1 MIESNSITP
10 GERAFAKLLN
20 YAPWLVPLIIAL
32 PAPLY
37 FLLRYFAANDD
48 FAVWML
54 AALVSF
60 GVGAVAGLVIA
71 LALVFYRR
79 AWLRRLRDKLARD
92 GVTVNELPWFE
103 AELTATERRTLR
115 GAKQQLLADAYRE
128 TLATRLTATRLA
140 THAKREL
147 VAVERR
153 LQQAKNLSGSGRST
167 LENELV
173 QDQTR
178 LRQLQTAA
186 HRQQAE
192 AETRLQSIAAT
203 IGRHQIETET
213 RIALERLDGAA
224 MPPGIENAKLQREY
238 EEQIRREL
246 ISRDETQTRY

>member
-1 MIESNSITP
+1 MKETMSITP
-10 GERAFAKLLN
+10 GERAFARLLA
-20 YAPWLVPLIIAL
+20 YAPWLVPLLIAL

-37 FLLRYFAANDD
+37 FLFRYFAANED

-60 GVGAVAGLVIA
+60 GVGACAGLVIA

-79 AWLRRLRDKLARD
+79 AWLRTLRDKLARD

-103 AELTATERRTLR
+103 AELTSTERRTLH
-115 GAKQQLLADAYRE
+115 GAGQTLLADAYRE
-128 TLATRLTATRLA
+128 TLATRLTATRLS

-147 VAVERR
+147 ATVERR
-153 LQQAKNLSGSGRST
+153 LQQAKGLSGSGRST
-167 LENELV
+167 LESELA
-173 QDQTR
+173 QDHTR

-186 HRQQAE
+186 QKQQAE

-203 IGRHQIETET
+203 IGRHQTEADT
-213 RIALERLDGAA
+213 RIALERLDGAG
-224 MPPGIENAKLQREY
+224 MPLGVENAKLQREY

-246 ISRDETQTRY
+246 MSRDETQ

>member
-1 MIESNSITP
+1 MNESNSITS
-10 GERAFAKLLN
+10 GERVFAKLLK

-32 PAPLY
+32 PAPLF
-37 FLLRYFAANDD
+37 FLLRYFAASED

-60 GVGAVAGLVIA
+60 GVGACVGMVMA
-71 LALVFYRR
+71 LALIFYRR
-79 AWLRRLRDKLARD
+79 AWMRRLRDKLARD

-103 AELTATERRTLR
+103 AELTSTERRTLR

-140 THAKREL
+140 LHAKREL
-147 VAVERR
+147 VTVERR
-153 LQQAKNLSGSGRST
+153 LHQARGLSGSGRSA
-167 LENELV
+167 LESELA

-186 HRQQAE
+186 QRQQAE

-203 IGRHQIETET
+203 IGRHQTETET

-246 ISRDETQTRY
+246 VSRDEKQTRY